1 MRRTTLAFLTACTAA
16 LALPAAASAAEAVYG
31 VTAEDR
37 LIRFT
42 SDGPGAVQSS
52 VPIGGLADGENVV
65 GIDVRPADDHLY
77 AVTTGN
83 RALIVNPITGNTRA
97 AFGPFT
103 TPLRGVGYGVDFN
116 PVANALRIV
125 SDADQNLRITAAN
138 ATNNDGPLSYR
149 AGDPGAGTDP
159 SVTGAAYTNSVLGA
173 TTTALYDIDTARD
186 SLVTQDPPNSG
197 TLNTVGGLGADYD
210 DVAGFDIAANG
221 NVAYAALSRPNEDTH
236 SLFRIDLAT
245 GRATPAATNAR
256 ITVPSG
262 AGALRGIATAGTV
275 ADDRTRPVL
284 SVAFSSTILEQNTNP
299 LRPSVSCDEAC
310 TVTVNARV
318 QGRAA
323 GEGAVALTG
332 PGRATVR
339 VPLNRTARARIAR
352 RGTELIS
359 LTIIA
364 VDAAGNETRQT
375 NRLSRTQTLA
385 ARRSG

>member
-1 MRRTTLAFLTACTAA
+1 MRRTTLALLTACTAA

-37 LIRFT
+37 LIRFN
-42 SDGPGAVQSS
+42 SDSPGAAQSG
-52 VPIGGLADGENVV
+52 VPISGLADGENVV

-83 RALIVNPITGNTRA
+83 RALIVNPVTGATRA
-97 AFGPFT
+97 AFGPFS
-103 TPLRGVGYGVDFN
+103 PALRGTGYGVDFN

-125 SDADQNLRITAAN
+125 SDADQNLRITAGG
-138 ATNNDGPLSYR
+138 ATVEDGPLSYR
-149 AGDPGAGTDP
+149 AGDPGAGSDP
-159 SVTGAAYTNSVLGA
+159 TVTAAAYTNSTVGA
-173 TTTALYDIDTARD
+173 TSTALYDIDTGRD
-186 SLVTQDPPNSG
+186 SLLTQDPPNSG

-210 DVAGFDIAANG
+210 DAAGFDIAPNG
-221 NVAYAALSRPNEDTH
+221 FAYAALSRPNEDTH

-245 GRATPAATNAR
+245 GRATPATSLAR
-256 ITVPSG
+256 IAVPAG
-262 AGALRGIATAGTV
+262 AGALRGIAVAGTV
-275 ADDRTRPVL
+275 ADDRTDPVL

-339 VPLNRTARARIAR
+339 VPLNATARARIAR
-352 RGTELIS
+352 RGTELVS
-359 LTIIA
+359 LTITA
-364 VDAAGNETRQT
+364 VDAAGNETRQS
-375 NRLSRTQTLA
+375 NRVSRTQTLA